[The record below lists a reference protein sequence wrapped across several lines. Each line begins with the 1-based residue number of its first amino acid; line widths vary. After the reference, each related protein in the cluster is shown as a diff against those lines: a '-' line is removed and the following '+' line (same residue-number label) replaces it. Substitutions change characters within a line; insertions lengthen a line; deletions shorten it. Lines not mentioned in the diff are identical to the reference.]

1 MVENISR
8 ASRDLLNIRQVI
20 EPHRDVLRE
29 LEVAGTNVFGG
40 SFTPYLKSLSNEYYR
55 VHNHVMRN
63 TESLHELRE
72 TNNSLLTTK
81 QNETMRVLTIMA
93 LLTFPLALLVAILNI
108 NSVSNPV
115 FGMKNGFW
123 FIVTTVVGS
132 GAIMIWY
139 FKHKGWL

>member
-1 MVENISR
+1 
-8 ASRDLLNIRQVI
+8 
-20 EPHRDVLRE
+20 
-29 LEVAGTNVFGG
+29 
-40 SFTPYLKSLSNEYYR
+40 
-55 VHNHVMRN
+55 MRN